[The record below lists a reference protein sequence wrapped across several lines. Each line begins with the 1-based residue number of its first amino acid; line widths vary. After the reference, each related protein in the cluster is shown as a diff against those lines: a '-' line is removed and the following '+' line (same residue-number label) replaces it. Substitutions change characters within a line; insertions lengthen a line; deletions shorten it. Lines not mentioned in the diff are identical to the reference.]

1 MEDIK
6 MKEKIYKII
15 DGINELLNKYEDRDY
30 SNTGKDVIN
39 NIVIVM
45 DEYDTSDLVS
55 DISDLLE
62 KHLIGKL

>member
-39 NIVIVM
+39 NMVIVM
-45 DEYDTSDLVS
+45 DEDDTSDFVS

-62 KHLIGKL
+62 KYLLSR